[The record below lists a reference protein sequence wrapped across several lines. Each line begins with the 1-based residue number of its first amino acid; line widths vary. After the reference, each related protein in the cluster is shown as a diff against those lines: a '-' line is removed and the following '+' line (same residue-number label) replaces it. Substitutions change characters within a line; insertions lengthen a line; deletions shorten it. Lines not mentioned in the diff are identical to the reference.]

1 VENSK
6 FNIIIVA
13 VLIAAGLAL
22 SGYFI
27 GQTMYNA
34 KVAINTATVKGL
46 AERVVE
52 SDRADW
58 MIIYSVNSTHKE
70 DIPQLYTQAEKNQ
83 KIIIDLLL
91 DNGIKNEEITIGTID
106 YDYIAYRDENQK
118 VVDEQHR
125 LKGDIQV
132 STQNI
137 HLIANVRQ
145 KVNKLLA
152 DGISVTSSNPTYR
165 FTKLNDIKPEMLEIA
180 TKNARVAANEFAKN
194 AGTSVGR
201 IYSAQQGNFSIQDL
215 GQDYSDTNEIKKVV
229 RVITTIT
236 FYLKD

>member
-1 VENSK
+1 MEKSK
-6 FNIIIVA
+6 LSTIIFA
-13 VLIAAGLAL
+13 VLIAGGIALA
-22 SGYFI
+22 GYFI

-58 MIIYSVNSTHKE
+58 TILYAVGSTKRE
-70 DIPQLYTQAEKNQ
+70 DIPALYAQAEKDQ

-91 DNGIKNEEITIGTID
+91 KNGIKDEEITVGTID
-106 YDYIAYRDENQK
+106 YDHIAYRDQNQK
-118 VVDEQHR
+118 IVDEQYK
-125 LKGDIQV
+125 LKGNIKV

-137 HLIANVRQ
+137 HLIASLRQ
-145 KVNKLLA
+145 KVNKLLTE
-152 DGISVTSSNPTYR
+152 GINVSSGNPTYR
-165 FTKLNDIKPEMLEIA
+165 FTKLNDIKPEMLETA
-180 TKNARVAANEFAKN
+180 TKNARIAANEFAKN

-201 IYSAQQGNFSIQDL
+201 IYSARQGNFSIQDF
-215 GQDYSDTNEIKKVV
+215 GQDYGDTQEIKKVV

>member
-1 VENSK
+1 MENSK
-6 FNIIIVA
+6 FNTIIIA
-13 VLIAAGLAL
+13 VLIASGLAL

-58 MIIYSVNSTHKE
+58 TIMYGVSSQKKE
-70 DIPQLYTQAEKNQ
+70 DIPLLYAQAEKDQ
-83 KIIIDLLL
+83 KVIVDLLL
-91 DNGIKNEEITIGTID
+91 DNGIKNEEITVGTID
-106 YDYIAYRDENQK
+106 YGYAAYRDENQK
-118 VVDEQHR
+118 VVDEKHK
-125 LKGDIQV
+125 LTGDIQV

-137 HLIANVRQ
+137 HLIASLRQ
-145 KVNKLLA
+145 KVNKLLTE
-152 DGISVTSSNPTYR
+152 GISVSSSRPTYR
-165 FTKLNDIKPEMLEIA
+165 FTKLNDIKPEMLEVA

-215 GQDYSDTNEIKKVV
+215 GQDYGDTQEIKKVV